1 LSILEV
7 CQQIMFRASL
17 IVVAGA
23 STTWEEFKQE
33 FGRAYNGVEE
43 EEFRQQVFNSNVE
56 FINAENAKGHSHMLG
71 VGPFADMTSDEYKA
85 LLGSKPES
93 DLPVMGVH
101 VNNGEAVADRLDWT
115 EQGVVTPV
123 KDQGQCGSCWAFS
136 TTGALESGLKLHR
149 GDLVELSE
157 QQLVDCAGFPNM
169 GCNGGNMNFG
179 LRFAKDHDFC
189 SEASYPYEAKGGKCR
204 SSGCSVSM
212 TSGTVTG
219 VKSVA
224 PLIGTAKDSDLMSAL
239 AIQPLSIAIEADQD
253 IFQHYKSGTITGNCG
268 TNTDH
273 GVLLVGYGT
282 DSSGNDY
289 WKVKNSWAASWG
301 DNGYVRLV
309 RGKNQC
315 GINSGPNYPLFG
327 SSVTV

>member
-1 LSILEV
+1 
-7 CQQIMFRASL
+7 MFRASF
-17 IVVAGA
+17 IAVAGA
-23 STTWEEFKQE
+23 ATTWEEFKQE
-33 FGRAYNGVEE
+33 FGRAYNGDEE
-43 EEFRQQVFNSNVE
+43 QHREQVFNFNVAY
-56 FINAENAKGHSHMLG
+56 INAENAKGHSHILG
-71 VGPFADMTSDEYKA
+71 VGPFADLTSDEFKA
-85 LLGSKPES
+85 LPIRGYTAS
-93 DLPVMGVH
+93 DLPVLDVH
-101 VNNGEAVADRLDWT
+101 VDNGEAVADRLDWT
-115 EQGVVTPV
+115 EQGVVTAV

-169 GCNGGNMNFG
+169 GCNGGNMGFA

-189 SEASYPYEAKGGKCR
+189 TEGSYKYEAKGGSCR
-204 SSGCSVSM
+204 SSSCTVGM

-224 PLIGTAKDSDLMSAL
+224 PRIGNAKDSDLKSAL
-239 AIQPLSIAIEADQD
+239 AVQPLSIAIEADQD

-268 TNTDH
+268 TSTDH

-282 DSSGNDY
+282 DSAGNDY
-289 WKVKNSWAASWG
+289 WKVKNSWGSSWG
-301 DNGYVRLV
+301 SNGYVNLV
-309 RGKNQC
+309 QGKNQC